1 MTVIAIDGPAAAGKG
16 TLARRLA
23 RHLGFAFLDTGA
35 LYRAVGLTLLRAGAD
50 LDDDAR
56 AEKAAASLDLGLLD
70 DPEIRSEAA
79 GAAASRVAAMP
90 GVRTALLD
98 LQRQFAKN
106 PPGGAPGAVL
116 DGRDIGTVVC
126 PDADVKLFV
135 TASDETRARRRWL
148 ELRDRGRE
156 QDFDSVLADLRARDS
171 RDQSR
176 AAAPLQQAGDAH
188 LLDTTNS
195 DIETVFKSALA
206 LVESRMK

>member
-35 LYRAVGLTLLRAGAD
+35 LYRAVGLTLLRAGAA
-50 LDDDAR
+50 LDDAAR

-90 GVRTALLD
+90 GVRAALLD

-126 PDADVKLFV
+126 PDADLKLFV

-148 ELRDRGRE
+148 ELRDKGRE
-156 QDFDSVLADLRARDS
+156 QDFETVLADLRARDG

-176 AAAPLQQAGDAH
+176 ATAPLQQAGDAH